1 MHFIDGLCNTTDF
14 FLNVRLLMFKFVTII
29 FQKLNPKF
37 YFLFIKKR
45 KY

>member
-29 FQKLNPKF
+29 ISK
-37 YFLFIKKR
+37 IKS
-45 KY
+45 